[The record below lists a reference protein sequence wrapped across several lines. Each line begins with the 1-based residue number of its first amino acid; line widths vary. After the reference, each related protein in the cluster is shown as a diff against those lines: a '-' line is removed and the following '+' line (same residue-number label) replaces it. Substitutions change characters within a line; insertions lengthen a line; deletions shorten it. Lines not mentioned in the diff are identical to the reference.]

1 MLFNQAPITS
11 LEEDLR
17 EFKLLQED
25 AGPST
30 KQPQV
35 KEPDAMGG
43 DYAGPP
49 QGTDEPK
56 ETGYTVN
63 VGDKAAGWRANV
75 PVRPDT
81 TKQGVA
87 KAEDETQDGESVQ
100 ENAPRLPAFLAAKAQ
115 QVEADETQDA
125 IAEAEAAREELVGR
139 AMAVI
144 ESYYSNTEQLGEDEY
159 KAVID
164 AYAVLADAYDATLED
179 VTSQLQAVMEN
190 GDDGDGDD
198 EDDKPKKG
206 NPFAKF
212 MKKSKKDKDDDK
224 DSDEDEDES
233 KDESVRY
240 ESVTPSIGRARRLM
254 SESSNKGLSS
264 LVSDLKNLEEGL
276 TGESAESAAVDR
288 HAALIEGFESLRD
301 SAAAICGKIFDVI
314 KTEAGVEEDEELELD
329 GEDERVK
336 IGAFF
341 ESIAEDCENHLAAL
355 AGASIDDDVAQEDLS
370 RMKSDV
376 ERGIDAMKSVAAA

>member
-1 MLFNQAPITS
+1 MMFNQAPLTS

-17 EFKLLQED
+17 EFKLLQEE

-35 KEPDAMGG
+35 KEPDNRGG

-49 QGTDEPK
+49 QGTDDPK
-56 ETGYTVN
+56 ETGYSVS
-63 VGDKAAGWRANV
+63 VGDQAAGWRANV
-75 PVRPDT
+75 PVRGDT
-81 TKQGVA
+81 TSAGVA
-87 KAEDETQDGESVQ
+87 KAEDEYYDGETV
-100 ENAPRLPAFLAAKAQ
+100 EEGKRLPGFLAAKQAQ
-115 QVEADETQDA
+115 NEQHETQSA

-144 ESYYSNTEQLGEDEY
+144 ESYYSNEEPLGEDEY

-179 VTSQLQAVMEN
+179 VTSRFEAVVE
-190 GDDGDGDD
+190 G
-198 EDDKPKKG
+198 E
-206 NPFAKF
+206 
-212 MKKSKKDKDDDK
+212 
-224 DSDEDEDES
+224 DEDEDEDPKEGDVDHVFKNGGIKHKTKKNDEDEDEDEK
-233 KDESVRY
+233 KDESVHY
-240 ESVTPSIGRARRLM
+240 ESVTPTIGRARRIM
-254 SESSNKGLSS
+254 SESSNNGLNS

-276 TGESAESAAVDR
+276 TGNSSESAAVDR

-301 SAAAICGKIFDVI
+301 SAAAICGKILDVI
-314 KTEAGVEEDEELELD
+314 KTEAGVAEDEELDLD

-341 ESIAEDCENHLAAL
+341 ESIIEDCENHLAAM
-355 AGASIDDDVAQEDLS
+355 AEASLDDDTAQEDLS
-370 RMKSDV
+370 RMSGDV
-376 ERGIDAMKSVAAA
+376 ERGIDAMKSVAA

>member
-1 MLFNQAPITS
+1 MMFNQAPITS

-35 KEPDAMGG
+35 KQSDAEGG

-87 KAEDETQDGESVQ
+87 KAEDTDSDGESVQ
-100 ENAPRLPAFLAAKAQ
+100 ENRRLPAFLAAKAQ
-115 QVEADETQDA
+115 QVEADETQNA

-179 VTSQLQAVMEN
+179 VTGQLQSVME
-190 GDDGDGDD
+190 GKG
-198 EDDKPKKG
+198 KG

-212 MKKSKKDKDDDK
+212 MKAKKGDDDDDSDSDDDDDDKDDDDK
-224 DSDEDEDES
+224 DDKDE
-233 KDESVRY
+233 KQDESVRY

-254 SESSNKGLSS
+254 SESSNSGLTS

-314 KTEAGVEEDEELELD
+314 KTEAGVEEDEELDLD

-341 ESIAEDCENHLAAL
+341 ESIVEDCENHLAAL
-355 AGASIDDDVAQEDLS
+355 AGGNLDDDTAQADLATMS
-370 RMKSDV
+370 KDV
-376 ERGIDAMKSVAAA
+376 TNGVDAMKSVAAA